1 MKLKTLTVSQ
11 VNEYISSFIS
21 ANPIFANMRVSGEV
35 INLRKTPYGY
45 TFLSLKDENAKINA
59 ITFLKD
65 FDVKDADTITV
76 YGKIDIYKKNGTY
89 ALIINSY
96 EKGGQGQEYEKF
108 KRLYEE
114 LEKKGYFLKENKKSL
129 PKYPQNIGVITS
141 ANGAAI
147 QDIISVITRRCPKIN
162 LLIYDSKMQGKDVEQ
177 NVVQGIEK
185 FQELD
190 VDIIIISRGGGDSD
204 DLSIFNSKM
213 ICESIHSCN
222 KPIISAI
229 GHEIDF
235 VICDF
240 VADMRASTPSIA
252 AEISVPRLDEVYSYI
267 SILENKINSY
277 YKNIISTKKDKVSN
291 MKYIIQSN
299 APYNKIMQK
308 KLYISNIQLDIEKKY
323 KNKIYK
329 SIVKLEKITAVLQ
342 ENNYKKIMSKGF
354 SIIKKENSVVKSIE
368 QLEKGEVVVIQ
379 MMDGSITAIIEGE
392 KDA

>member
-114 LEKKGYFLKENKKSL
+114 LEKKGYFLKENKKPL

-141 ANGAAI
+141 SNGAAI
-147 QDIISVITRRCPKIN
+147 QDIISVITRRYPKIN

-252 AEISVPRLDEVYSYI
+252 AEISVPRLDEVYSYL

>member
-59 ITFLKD
+59 ITFFKD

-147 QDIISVITRRCPKIN
+147 QDIISVITRRYPKIN

-204 DLSIFNSKM
+204 DLSIFNSKV

-222 KPIISAI
+222 KPI
-229 GHEIDF
+229 HN
-235 VICDF
+235 
-240 VADMRASTPSIA
+240 
-252 AEISVPRLDEVYSYI
+252 L
-267 SILENKINSY
+267 
-277 YKNIISTKKDKVSN
+277 
-291 MKYIIQSN
+291 
-299 APYNKIMQK
+299 
-308 KLYISNIQLDIEKKY
+308 
-323 KNKIYK
+323 
-329 SIVKLEKITAVLQ
+329 
-342 ENNYKKIMSKGF
+342 
-354 SIIKKENSVVKSIE
+354 
-368 QLEKGEVVVIQ
+368 
-379 MMDGSITAIIEGE
+379 
-392 KDA
+392 